1 MKMGA
6 TDRRMAEKS
15 GTGSFIGI
23 LMLDTAFP
31 RIMGDGGNPD
41 SYPFPVRLRKIT
53 GAGALDIVRDG
64 QPSEELTQAFVEAA
78 RQLEAEGAAGI
89 VSTCG
94 FLVTVQHRIASAVS
108 VPVILSALSLYPAIF
123 EAHGQAPVGIITAS
137 ARQFGNAVLHAA
149 GIYHGR
155 IPIAGME
162 DVPAFA
168 NAILTNQLN
177 GGKHFDA
184 AAIRD
189 AVVAK
194 ARAMQAQEPAI
205 GAILLECTNL
215 PPYAEAIRQATG
227 LPVYS
232 ILDVAQILWGLSVS
246 GQRQAGASH

>member
-1 MKMGA
+1 MMGA
-6 TDRRMAEKS
+6 TDRRMAGKA
-15 GTGSFIGI
+15 GTEPFIGI

-31 RIMGDGGNPD
+31 RIAGDGGNPQ
-41 SYPFPVRLRKIT
+41 SYPFPVRLRKIA
-53 GAGALDIVRDG
+53 GAGPLDIVRDG
-64 QPSEELTQAFVEAA
+64 QPSGELIEAFVEAA
-78 RQLEAEGAAGI
+78 RQLEAEGAVGI

-94 FLVTVQHRIASAVS
+94 FLVSVQHRIASAVS

-137 ARQFGNAVLHAA
+137 ARQFGNSVMHAA

-155 IPIAGME
+155 IHIAGME

-168 NAILTNQLN
+168 NAILTNQLS
-177 GGKHFDA
+177 GKRHFDSD
-184 AAIRD
+184 AIRN

-194 ARAMQAQEPAI
+194 VKEMQAQEPAL

-215 PPYAEAIRQATG
+215 PPYAEAIRRATG

-232 ILDVAQILWGLSVS
+232 ILDAAQILWGLDVS
-246 GQRQAGASH
+246 GRKHAGTSR